1 MRQFWT
7 YTLARLGLLAVVAGA
22 LWVAQV
28 RGVLLLILAFVI
40 SGLISAFLL
49 SRQRNA
55 FAQTVDARARRIT
68 ERMAEA
74 EAAEDAATEAAQAA
88 EQRAST
94 DET

>member
-22 LWVAQV
+22 LWLAQV
-28 RGVLLLILAFVI
+28 RGVLLFILAFVI

-49 SRQRNA
+49 SRQRDA
-55 FAQTVDARARRIT
+55 FAQTVDAPGQTDHRADGRGRPPRT
-68 ERMAEA
+68 LRPSR
-74 EAAEDAATEAAQAA
+74 